1 MTRVALGVV
10 ALVLEPA
17 GDVETGEVGATTA

>member
-1 MTRVALGVV
+1 VSESGII

-17 GDVETGEVGATTA
+17 GDVETGEVGATQG